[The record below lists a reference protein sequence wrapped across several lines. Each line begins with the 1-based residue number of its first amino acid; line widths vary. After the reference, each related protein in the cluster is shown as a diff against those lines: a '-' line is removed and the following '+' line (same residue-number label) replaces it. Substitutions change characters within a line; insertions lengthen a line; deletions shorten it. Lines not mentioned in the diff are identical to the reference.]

1 VRKLLMLILK
11 VIPAPITSRRT
22 ISAAC
27 RRLSDDGD
35 QRRRK
40 SSQLERAIQA
50 EKRTSWTYSRFGCQ

>member
-1 VRKLLMLILK
+1 MLILK

-35 QRRRK
+35 QRRK

-50 EKRTSWTYSRFGCQ
+50 EKLTSWTRSQP